1 MKEILYLYNMK
12 ILISGSRKLTDNTT
26 YTQLEKLLHTL
37 QPTHILHGGAKG
49 VDALADRYATENQL
63 PKTVIKPDYENRGRH
78 APLIRN
84 TELVTLADK
93 VVCVYAADKI
103 RKGGTGDTY
112 KKATKAGKLAAELIP
127 EKNQLTKP
135 LRLF

>member
-1 MKEILYLYNMK
+1 MK
-12 ILISGSRKLTDNTT
+12 ILISGSRKLTDNKT
-26 YTQLEKLLHTL
+26 YAELENLLHTL

-49 VDALADRYATENQL
+49 VDTLADRYATENQL
-63 PKTVIKPDYENRGRH
+63 PKTVIKPDYASRGRH

-84 TELVTLADK
+84 TELVALADK
-93 VVCVYAADKI
+93 VICVYAADRI

-112 KKATKAGKLAAELIP
+112 RKATKSGKLAAELIP
-127 EKNQLTKP
+127 EKSQLTKP